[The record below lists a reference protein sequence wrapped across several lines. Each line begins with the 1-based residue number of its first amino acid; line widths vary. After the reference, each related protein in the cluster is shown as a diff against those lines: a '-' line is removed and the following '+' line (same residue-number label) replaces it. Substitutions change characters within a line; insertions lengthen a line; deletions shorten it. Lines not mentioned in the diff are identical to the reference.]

1 MPEKNTKNRFLRFSS
16 VGIQM
21 GVIIV
26 GGALFGNYL
35 DKGNQRPIWTIVFSL
50 IGIAIGLYLVIK
62 EVLNLGK
69 ENDKK
74 D

>member
-1 MPEKNTKNRFLRFSS
+1 MPENNPKNSFLRFSS

-21 GVIIV
+21 GLIIV

-35 DKGNQRPIWTIVFSL
+35 DVQNEKPIWTIVFSL
-50 IGIAIGLYLVIK
+50 LGIAIGLYLVIK

>member
-1 MPEKNTKNRFLRFSS
+1 
-16 VGIQM
+16 M
-21 GVIIV
+21 GLIIV

-35 DKGNQRPIWTIVFSL
+35 DVQNEKPIWTIVFSL
-50 IGIAIGLYLVIK
+50 LGIAIGLYLVIK

>member
-1 MPEKNTKNRFLRFSS
+1 MPENNAKNRFLRFSS

-21 GVIIV
+21 GLIIV

-35 DKGNQRPIWTIVFSL
+35 DDKNEKPIWTIVFSL
-50 IGIAIGLYLVIK
+50 LGIAIGLYLVIK